1 MNVYKHLMCGN
12 QRDTA
17 NLFSVVCGDRTRGN
31 GHKLKRR
38 KFCTNMQN
46 FFMGRVIGALEW
58 AAVGDGGV
66 VSSGDIPDPSGCRPV
81 QPAAGSCLGRG
92 LGSLSSG
99 GPFPPLQF
107 CDSVKD
113 QPQQVEVWNTADHFS
128 VLCSGLCCVAST
140 AGVMLV
146 IRFCCA
152 DGGGCSGCQQAL
164 WVCTSAVAQNLQC
177 QPRCGC

>member
-1 MNVYKHLMCGN
+1 MPTC
-12 QRDTA
+12 
-17 NLFSVVCGDRTRGN
+17 
-31 GHKLKRR
+31 
-38 KFCTNMQN
+38 
-46 FFMGRVIGALEW
+46 
-58 AAVGDGGV
+58 AAC
-66 VSSGDIPDPSGCRPV
+66 CRELLA
-81 QPAAGSCLGRG
+81 QG

-99 GPFPPLQF
+99 GPFQPLQF

-152 DGGGCSGCQQAL
+152 DGGGVQDVSKLFGFAPQL
-164 WVCTSAVAQNLQC
+164 
-177 QPRCGC
+177 